1 MTPDYLS
8 NKLPPLKRPFL
19 YSNHATLLFREFRC
33 HTSRYANSF
42 FPDAVSTWNKIIG
55 NFNLMPS
62 IGKFKSHII
71 SLIRPMAKSTFNI
84 HDPIGLRF
92 LHMLRLELS
101 PLNSHKFNY
110 NFADT
115 DSNLCSCNDGVE
127 NTDHFFLKCS
137 NFLTQ
142 RETLQRSVNDIL
154 LNYNVHIACDN
165 YRFFL
170 YGHHLISQ
178 SDNKVILQASIKFIK
193 DSKRFS
199 IQSV

>member
-1 MTPDYLS
+1 MAEGGVK
-8 NKLPPLKRPFL
+8 NCLKRPFL
-19 YSNHATLLFREFRC
+19 YSNHVTLLFCEFRC

-71 SLIRPMAKSTFNI
+71 SLIRPMAKSTYNI

-110 NFADT
+110 NLADT
-115 DSNLCSCNDGVE
+115 DCNLWSCNVGVE
-127 NTDHFFLKCS
+127 NTDYFFLECS

-178 SDNKVILQASIKFIK
+178 SDNKVILQASIKFVK

>member
-1 MTPDYLS
+1 
-8 NKLPPLKRPFL
+8 
-19 YSNHATLLFREFRC
+19 
-33 HTSRYANSF
+33 
-42 FPDAVSTWNKIIG
+42 
-55 NFNLMPS
+55 
-62 IGKFKSHII
+62 
-71 SLIRPMAKSTFNI
+71 MAKS
-84 HDPIGLRF
+84 DPIGLRF

-101 PLNSHKFNY
+101 PLKSHKFNY

-137 NFLTQ
+137 HFLTQ
-142 RETLQRSVNDIL
+142 RETLLRSVNDIL

-178 SDNKVILQASIKFIK
+178 SDNKVIPQASI
-193 DSKRFS
+193 
-199 IQSV
+199 